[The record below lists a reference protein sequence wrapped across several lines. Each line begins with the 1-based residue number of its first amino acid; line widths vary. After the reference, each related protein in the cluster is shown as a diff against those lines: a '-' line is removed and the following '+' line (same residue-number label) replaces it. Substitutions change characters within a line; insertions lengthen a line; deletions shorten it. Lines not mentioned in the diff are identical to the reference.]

1 MGVPS
6 VRATRTRSA
15 AFAGAALLAALT
27 LGGCATSGAS
37 SGTTVGTASA
47 SSSGAGA
54 SSPAA
59 STTPSLAPGTSTA
72 ATTMATTSSPAPN
85 TTTVESAAPL
95 TEPPAATTESA
106 VSSSSADEDWATL
119 QAALAQADAELATA
133 QSQGWWSGPICS
145 PDIEMHRENAGQ
157 EPLPDEQVRAEC
169 AANITE
175 FWASKV
181 DYEQLMA
188 LDNDARITE
197 LARVGAVL
205 GLPSA
210 QPPTIAQVV
219 VVHGCEQGW
228 ITDPAVCS
236 VIPAG

>member
-37 SGTTVGTASA
+37 SGTGTASSSAAAA
-47 SSSGAGA
+47 SSPVSVVTPSEPA
-54 SSPAA
+54 SSPAV
-59 STTPSLAPGTSTA
+59 TTGGTSSA
-72 ATTMATTSSPAPN
+72 PASGPASADSSAQ
-85 TTTVESAAPL
+85 SAAPV

-106 VSSSSADEDWATL
+106 ASSSSADEEWTAL
-119 QAALAQADAELATA
+119 QAALAQADAELGTA

-157 EPLPDEQVRAEC
+157 EPLPDEQLRAQC
-169 AANITE
+169 AANIAE

-188 LDNDARITE
+188 LDNDARISE

-210 QPPTIAQVV
+210 QPPTIAQVI

-228 ITDPAVCS
+228 ITDPADCTG
-236 VIPAG
+236 IPAG